1 MEISVVIPVFNA
13 EKYIGYAVE
22 SALQQQET
30 AEVILVEDNSPDN
43 ALEICEKLAQSNPR
57 VQLLRHS
64 DGKNHGAGES
74 RNLGIRAA
82 RSDYIAFLDADD
94 YYLENCFLKAVDI
107 FNSDPT
113 IDGVYAAVGA
123 EFENK
128 EAKRRYFATHEVEI
142 ATVDEKVTPEELFR
156 YLVLGG
162 AGYIHL
168 EGLVVKKAGLL
179 KVGLLPQLRLHQDS
193 VLTIK
198 LAAML
203 KLVAGD
209 IHKPVAIRRLHLD
222 NRITNP
228 ETDFSETRFKASR
241 YLFLWSREEK
251 LPKEKLRL
259 VREKYWKYSYRIY
272 KDARKYHIALYY
284 YAASRLFG
292 QLHKKQ

>member
-13 EKYIGYAVE
+13 EKYVGYAVE

-30 AEVILVEDNSPDN
+30 AEVILIEDNSPDN

-94 YYLENCFLKAVDI
+94 YYLEACFSKAVDI
-107 FNSDPT
+107 FSNDPT
-113 IDGVYAAVGA
+113 VDGVYSAVGV
-123 EFENK
+123 EFDDE
-128 EAKRRYFATHEVEI
+128 EVKRRYFLNHHEEI
-142 ATVDEKVTPEELFR
+142 ATIDGKVTPEELFR
-156 YLVLGG
+156 YLVQGG

-168 EGLVVKKAGLL
+168 NGLVARKEGLL
-179 KVGLLPQLRLHQDS
+179 KAGLLPQLRLHQDM

-203 KLVAGD
+203 KLVAGEIYD
-209 IHKPVAIRRLHLD
+209 PVSVRRIHSD
-222 NRITNP
+222 NRITNLKRN
-228 ETDFSETRFKASR
+228 FSETQFKAYQ
-241 YLFLWSREEK
+241 YLLRWSKDEHLPMEK
-251 LPKEKLRL
+251 QSI
-259 VREKYWKYSYRIY
+259 VRNKYWNLGYRSN
-272 KDARKYHIALYY
+272 KEARKYHIALYY
-284 YAASRLFG
+284 YAVLHLFG
-292 QLHKKQ
+292 S